1 MEVALL
7 IPFLDSMILFSLIYK
22 NYEKDLKKEIWLC
35 HKHMDLSLTEI
46 YNMPIQDRKFYILT
60 HNKQVDAEKRALNK
74 KK

>member
-60 HNKQVDAEKRALNK
+60 HNKQVDAEKRALNNK
-74 KK
+74 K

>member
-22 NYEKDLKKEIWLC
+22 SYEKDLKKEIWLC
-35 HKHMDLSLTEI
+35 HKHMGLSLTEI

-60 HNKQVDAEKRALNK
+60 HNKQVDAEKRALNNK
-74 KK
+74 K